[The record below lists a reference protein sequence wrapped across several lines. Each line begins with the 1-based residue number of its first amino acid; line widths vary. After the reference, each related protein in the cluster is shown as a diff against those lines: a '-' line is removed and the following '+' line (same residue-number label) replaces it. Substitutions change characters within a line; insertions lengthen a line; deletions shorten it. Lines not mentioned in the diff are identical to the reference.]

1 MIDFIPFKSTYL
13 FLFLMLNFQL
23 ISCAQ
28 TSGLKVKKRNIKKEK
43 SESLKI
49 KTAADRTNLYLK
61 LLKGKN
67 VAVVANQT
75 SVISKRFNSESY
87 GIDIPSRQVVEGVT
101 LSKIKYVHLVDSL
114 LSLNINVKKVFA
126 PEHGFRGKADAA
138 EIVKDGFD
146 TKTGLKIVSLY
157 GKSKKPSAKEL
168 EGIDVLVFDIQDVG
182 VRFYTYISSLHYVM
196 EACAEAGIKVIV
208 LDRPNPNGHY
218 VDGPVLEME
227 HTSFVGKHPVPVV
240 YGMTIGEY
248 GKMINGEKWLK
259 NGIQCDLKVIPLANY
274 THNSEYSLTTR
285 PSPNLP
291 NDKSINLYPS
301 LGFFEGTI
309 INAGRGTEFQFQRY
323 GASFFPK
330 NNFSYTPKPNFGSK
344 YPKEKGK
351 ICYGVDLSN
360 TKKLS
365 AVNLEWLID
374 AYKKT
379 PKTESFFGNT
389 FTIHAGTKRLQQQ
402 LEHDLS
408 AKKIRE
414 SWKKGLA
421 KFKKVRKRYL
431 IYD

>member
-1 MIDFIPFKSTYL
+1 MIDFKPFKSTYL

-28 TSGLKVKKRNIKKEK
+28 SLGVKVKKMNVKKEK
-43 SESLKI
+43 SESLII
-49 KTAADRTNLYLK
+49 KTAAERTNLYLK

-75 SVISKRFNSESY
+75 SVISKIFNSEAY
-87 GIDIPSRQVVEGVT
+87 GIDTLSRQVIDTVKF
-101 LSKIKYVHLVDSL
+101 SRIKYVHLVDSL
-114 LSLNINVKKVFA
+114 LLLNINVKKVFA

-168 EGIDVLVFDIQDVG
+168 EGIDVVVFDIQDVG
-182 VRFYTYISSLHYVM
+182 ARFYTYISSLHYVM

-227 HTSFVGKHPVPVV
+227 NTSFVGKHPVPVV

-259 NGIQCDLKVIPLANY
+259 NGVQCDLKVIPLVNY
-274 THNSEYSLTTR
+274 THDSEYSLETR

-351 ICYGVDLSN
+351 TCYGVDLS
-360 TKKLS
+360 TTEKLS
-365 AVNLEWLID
+365 AINLEWLID
-374 AYKKT
+374 GYQKT
-379 PKTESFFGNT
+379 PKTEKFFGKT
-389 FTIHAGTKRLQQQ
+389 FTIHAGTKKLQQQ
-402 LEHDLS
+402 IEQGLS
-408 AKKIRE
+408 AKEIRK
-414 SWKKGLA
+414 SWRKNLQD
-421 KFKKVRKRYL
+421 FKVVRERYL
-431 IYD
+431 IYE